1 MYKMEKVK
9 EKHIVGDVNHIRTAS
24 GRNFFPFKPSVEDID
39 IEDIAQSLS
48 LQCRYTGHTRYE
60 GKMKHYS
67 IAQHSL
73 YVSYICDYPLWGLL
87 HDATEVYLVDV
98 PTPIKRRLPDFKLLE
113 DKIEKVI
120 AKKFNL
126 QWPRPSEVK
135 DADILAFNLEW
146 PLLMDSNE
154 KLSQT
159 KEYDKFIEILNYNME
174 EVKEKFLER
183 YYELQGQK

>member
-1 MYKMEKVK
+1 MEKVK
-9 EKHIVGDVNHIRTAS
+9 EKHIVGKVKHIRTAS
-24 GRNFFPFKPSVEDID
+24 GRHFYPFKPSVDDID

-48 LQCRYTGHTRYE
+48 LQCRYTGHTRYL

-87 HDATEVYLVDV
+87 HDASEVYLVDV
-98 PTPIKRRLPDFKLLE
+98 PTPIKRRLPEFKVLE

-120 AKKFNL
+120 SKKFNL
-126 QWPRPSEVK
+126 EWPRPSRVK
-135 DADILAFNLEW
+135 DADILAFNIEW
-146 PLLMDSNE
+146 PMLMDSSE
-154 KLSQT
+154 KLAQI
-159 KEYDKFIEILNYNME
+159 KEYDKFIEMLNYSME

-183 YYELQGQK
+183 FYELQKNDK